1 LLALACGVLDA
12 SANGIFQLAS
22 QHGRLAIVAVL
33 GSLYPAATAL
43 LARILLHE
51 RLGRV
56 QLVGVVLALGAAALL
71 TLA

>member
-1 LLALACGVLDA
+1 
-12 SANGIFQLAS
+12 
-22 QHGRLAIVAVL
+22 VAVL

-51 RLGRV
+51 RLGPV
-56 QLVGVVLALGAAALL
+56 QLAGVVLALGAAVLL